1 MGTWEES
8 KRYQVVIYVSNV
20 VTNEQN
26 VTFSLFQ
33 GLLVDLEEKDIH
45 TIWQFGNECTKDAVS
60 IHLKGQLV
68 PHVRQGKWKM
78 SIFSRWTVGAQ
89 RQTVKV

>member
-1 MGTWEES
+1 MLH
-8 KRYQVVIYVSNV
+8 
-20 VTNEQN
+20 
-26 VTFSLFQ
+26 FPAFQ
-33 GLLVDLEEKDIH
+33 GPIIDLVEEKDIN
-45 TIWQFGNECTKDAVS
+45 TILQFGNECTKDAVS